1 MKKFSLLILLIIL
14 IVSAVK
20 AEDLNKYANIADKF
34 IQLLEESK
42 FSDASAL
49 CDSTFN
55 KKMPTSQLG
64 NVWGM
69 IKMQAGKIN
78 KINPS
83 KVTPQG
89 KIIEVIK
96 VLELEKIGLDA
107 KIYFTQGS
115 DLISGFFVSEHKKDY
130 TFNEPSYSDKSKF
143 TETDI
148 KFGTEGFI
156 LDGKLTLPNGK
167 GPFPA
172 VILVHGSGPND
183 MDETLGPNKVF
194 RDIAHGLAS
203 NGIAVLRYNKR
214 TNQYGAK
221 IATDS
226 LITVNEETIFDV
238 VDALKL
244 LNKTPNIET
253 KHIYILGHSLGGML
267 LPRIAE
273 KTPNAAGYISMAGS
287 LRSFGEIVPE
297 QYEYIFASDGGI
309 DSNEQAQ
316 LAAVNKQV
324 KYTYSNKLTINSPKD
339 SVLFNTFPYY
349 WMDLKNY
356 DYKKGAKAINKP
368 LYVLQG
374 ARDYQITIK
383 DYQLWNEVM
392 KGKNNVEFKLYPN
405 LNHLF
410 IHGEGMSTP
419 AEYEKQGFV
428 DVEFITDLSSWIKR
442 KSR

>member
-1 MKKFSLLILLIIL
+1 M
-14 IVSAVK
+14 VSIAK
-20 AEDLNKYANIADKF
+20 AEDLTKYANIADKF

-42 FSDASAL
+42 FTEASAL
-49 CDSTFN
+49 CDSEFN
-55 KKMPTSQLG
+55 KKMPTEQLG

-96 VLELEKIGLDA
+96 ELELEKIGLDA
-107 KIYFTQGS
+107 KIYFSEGS
-115 DLISGFFVSEHKKDY
+115 DLISGFFVSEHKQDY
-130 TFNEPSYSDKSKF
+130 TFNEPTYSDKSKF

-148 KFGTEGFI
+148 KFGTEDYI
-156 LDGKLTLPNGK
+156 LDGKLTMPNGK

-194 RDIAHGLAS
+194 RDIAHGLAT
-203 NGIAVLRYNKR
+203 NGIAVIRYNKR

-221 IATDS
+221 IAYDS
-226 LITVNEETIFDV
+226 LITVNEETIFDA

-244 LNKTPNIET
+244 LSKTPKIDT
-253 KHIYILGHSLGGML
+253 KSIFYIAHSLGGML
-267 LPRIAE
+267 IPRIAE

-287 LRSFGEIVPE
+287 LRSFGEIIPE

-316 LAAVNKQV
+316 LVAVNKQV
-324 KYTYSNKLTINSPKD
+324 SYTYSNKLTINSPKD

-349 WMDLKNY
+349 WMDLKSY
-356 DYKKGAKAINKP
+356 DYYKGAKAINKP
-368 LYVLQG
+368 LYILQG

-383 DYQLWNEVM
+383 DFQVWNEVL
-392 KGKNNVEFKLYPN
+392 KGQKNAEFKLYPN

-410 IHGEGMSTP
+410 MDGKGMSTP

-428 DVEFITDLSSWIKR
+428 DLEFITDVTSWIKR
-442 KSR
+442 KSK